1 MRRLNIIGIRC
12 QLLQLT
18 QRLIAMLRNPR
29 HHVVNHRSRFLVL
42 DFAGRH
48 SQDVRVKR
56 KRKMNRLLNF
66 RRVCNRLFGLIERD
80 A

>member
-1 MRRLNIIGIRC
+1 MRRLNIIGIRG

-18 QRLIAMLRNPR
+18 QRLIAMLRDPC
-29 HHVVNHRSRFLVL
+29 HCVVNDCSRFLVL
-42 DFAGRH
+42 HWSGRH
-48 SQDVRVKR
+48 SDDVHVKR

-66 RRVCNRLFGLIERD
+66 RWACNRLFGLIERD